1 MSEHTVRLLPC
12 MRILPA
18 RQPVVVIER
27 LEEHPEWREIVVSA
41 YVQTKELYHLIL
53 RICMG
58 QRTKCFLGT
67 LCYLSFYVVSS
78 FKDDSSYA

>member
-1 MSEHTVRLLPC
+1 MSVHTVRLQTC

-18 RQPVVVIER
+18 RQPVVILER

-53 RICMG
+53 RICMP
-58 QRTKCFLGT
+58 QRTKCFLGS
-67 LCYLSFYVVSS
+67 LCFLSCYVVSN
-78 FKDDSSYA
+78 FKDDSLYA

>member
-41 YVQTKELYHLIL
+41 YVQTKNYIIL
-53 RICMG
+53 
-58 QRTKCFLGT
+58 F
-67 LCYLSFYVVSS
+67 
-78 FKDDSSYA
+78 